1 MKYSNEYKMMCIEM
15 YYRGEYPETPEWLT
29 LKEFHHTI
37 RSWVRRSEKAGLE
50 SLEHKGHSRK
60 WTPEEKLELVEKV
73 LAGRGLR
80 PVADEAGVNSG
91 QLYNWVQ
98 KYRMKGYQGLINK
111 PKRRVPK
118 EPKPMTKKEAP
129 RELTE
134 SEREE
139 LIRLRA
145 ENEYLR
151 AETAAIKKLMA
162 LRREKEAARLKARKQ
177 KRSKSSEAK
186 DTD

>member
-1 MKYSNEYKMMCIEM
+1 MKYSKEFKLMCIEM
-15 YYRGEYPETPEWLT
+15 YYRGEYPETPEGQ
-29 LKEFHHTI
+29 KKKSFHDTI
-37 RSWVRRSEKAGLE
+37 KDWVRMSEKAGIE
-50 SLEHKGHSRK
+50 SVEHKGQNRK
-60 WTPEEKLELVEKV
+60 WTPEEKLELAEKV

-162 LRREKEAARLKARKQ
+162 LRREKEAARLEARKQ
-177 KRSKSSEAK
+177 KRFKISETK